1 MLSILQGMAIPET
14 QALYNEAVRLE
25 KSGKLKEAKETY
37 QKIIA
42 EDTSFHLAYQNL
54 GAIAAKSGNHSEA
67 IEFFLRAI
75 KLSPDYK
82 NYYNVGVSFY
92 RLKEYEKAIQFLK
105 QSLHLDKRF
114 VLGHL
119 LLAQI
124 YQILEIDEK
133 TEIYLTNV
141 IKIDPNHKSALGGL
155 AMYYYERNRYPE
167 SLRML
172 ERYLLLYPGNS
183 QLKIIQSEVLA
194 KQGNYKA
201 SANMLVEMAK
211 TDAGFTNFNQTLA
224 NAWQEEDEISK
235 KSLERIQGTA
245 KKKLKEFQTKLELSR
260 ESPEEFTP
268 PEPQEALDLSL
279 LYLFNGNPEKAMQY
293 LVYAQ
298 KMKENTDP
306 TGSS

>member
-1 MLSILQGMAIPET
+1 MMATPEI
-14 QALYNEAVRLE
+14 QILYNEAVRLE
-25 KSGKLKEAKETY
+25 KSGKPNEAKEKY
-37 QKIIA
+37 LEIISK
-42 EDTSFHLAYQNL
+42 DSLFHLAYQNL
-54 GAIAAKSGNHSEA
+54 GAISAKEGKHLDA
-67 IEFFLRAI
+67 IEYFSRAI
-75 KLSPDYK
+75 KISPEYK
-82 NYYNVGVSFY
+82 NYYNIGVSFY

-105 QSLHLDKRF
+105 QALHHEKRF

-124 YQILEIDEK
+124 YQILENDEK

-141 IKIDPNHKSALGGL
+141 IKMEPNHKSALGGL

-167 SLRML
+167 SLRMI

-183 QLKIIQSEVLA
+183 QLKLIQSEVLA

-201 SANMLVEMAK
+201 SANMLVEMTK
-211 TDAGFTNFNQTLA
+211 TEAGFTNFNQTLA
-224 NAWQEEDEISK
+224 NAWQEEDEIAK

-245 KKKLKEFQTKLELSR
+245 KKRLKEFQTKLELSR
-260 ESPEEFTP
+260 ESPDEFSP
-268 PEPQEALDLSL
+268 PDPQEALDLSL

-293 LVYAQ
+293 LVFAQ
-298 KMKENTDP
+298 KMKENSDP